1 MATDRTRS
9 TVGKRGVIH
18 ERLNR
23 SDDFGR
29 REGVHWLFR
38 WLYLSINRINYDPIL
53 LFFLMLIAAIGLV
66 AGYSASDQSVVWVE
80 KSAVR
85 FALAFL
91 LMLVVAQVP
100 QRFFFSVAPW
110 LYGMVLLL
118 LIAVHLFGEVGKGAQ
133 RWLDLGLI
141 RFQPAEILKLG
152 MPMMLAW
159 FLARRPLPPRF
170 PDVVISLVLIA
181 LPTALI
187 VMQPDLGTAILV
199 MMAGLFVLFFAGLSW
214 WYVLGFVLAISA
226 AAPLM
231 WFYVMHDYQKERVL
245 TLINP
250 MSDPLGAGYHTI
262 QSMIAIGSGG
272 IWGMGWLHG
281 TQSHLNF
288 LPEGTTDFILAVY
301 AEEFGLMGLIL
312 LFSLYLAVIWR
323 GLYISAY
330 AESTAGRMLGAAISM
345 TFLVY
350 VLVNAGMVI
359 GILPVVGVPLPLM
372 SYGGTALVTIMI
384 ALGMLMSIRT
394 QRSFLGHDR

>member
-1 MATDRTRS
+1 MAIKLIR
-9 TVGKRGVIH
+9 KRPTGGG
-18 ERLNR
+18 ERLHR
-23 SDDFGR
+23 GGPLGSSA
-29 REGVHWLFR
+29 R
-38 WLYLSINRINYDPIL
+38 WQQKAASILAVIRRINYDPVL
-53 LFFLMLIAAIGLV
+53 LFFLMLIAAIGLL
-66 AGYSASDQSVVWVE
+66 AGYSASEQSVVWVE
-80 KSAVR
+80 KSAFR

-91 LMLVVAQVP
+91 LMLAIAQIP
-100 QRFFFSVAPW
+100 QRFFFSIAPG
-110 LYGMVLLL
+110 LFGVVVLLL
-118 LIAVHLFGEVGKGAQ
+118 VAVYLFGDIGKGAR
-133 RWLDLGLI
+133 RWLDLGFI

-159 FLARRPLPPRF
+159 FLAKRPLPPRF
-170 PDVVISLVLIA
+170 LDVLLALVLIA
-181 LPTALI
+181 VPTALI
-187 VMQPDLGTAILV
+187 ILQPDLGTAILV
-199 MMAGLFVLFFAGLSW
+199 MMAGIFVLFFAGLSW
-214 WYVLGFVLAISA
+214 WYVLAFVLAVSA

-245 TLINP
+245 TLFNP
-250 MSDPLGAGYHTI
+250 MADPLGAGYHTI

-272 IWGMGWLHG
+272 IWGKGWLQG

-301 AEEFGLMGLIL
+301 AEEFGLMGLII

-323 GLYISAY
+323 GLMIAAN
-330 AESTAGRMLGAAISM
+330 AESAAGRMLAAAISM

-350 VLVNAGMVI
+350 VFVNAGMVI

-394 QRSFLGHDR
+394 QRSFLGHER

>member
-1 MATDRTRS
+1 MGIKDHRGRLRTP
-9 TVGKRGVIH
+9 
-18 ERLNR
+18 ERLDSASGLAGR
-23 SDDFGR
+23 QDALRVPGQLFGLLR
-29 REGVHWLFR
+29 GIR
-38 WLYLSINRINYDPIL
+38 YDPVL

-66 AGYSASDQSVVWVE
+66 AGYSASEQSVVWVE
-80 KSAVR
+80 KSAFR

-91 LMLVVAQVP
+91 LMLVIAQIP
-100 QRFFFSVAPW
+100 QRVFFAVAPW
-110 LYGMVLLL
+110 LFVSVVLMLV
-118 LIAVHLFGEVGKGAQ
+118 AVWLVGDIGKGAR
-133 RWLDLGLI
+133 RWLDLGFI
-141 RFQPAEILKLG
+141 RFQPAEMLKIG

-159 FLARRPLPPRF
+159 FLAKRPLPPRF
-170 PDVVISLVLIA
+170 LDVLVA
-181 LPTALI
+181 LTLLAVPTVLI

-214 WYVLGFVLAISA
+214 YYVLAFIAVVSA

-245 TLINP
+245 TLFNP
-250 MSDPLGAGYHTI
+250 MADPLGAGYHTI

-272 IWGMGWLHG
+272 IWGKGWLQG

-301 AEEFGLMGLIL
+301 AEEFGLMGLII

-323 GLYISAY
+323 GLYIAAY
-330 AESTAGRMLGAAISM
+330 AESVAGRLLAAAISM

-350 VLVNAGMVI
+350 VFVNAGMVI

-394 QRSFLGHDR
+394 QRSFLGHER

>member
-1 MATDRTRS
+1 MATEQSKAVVSVRS
-9 TVGKRGVIH
+9 QVL
-18 ERLNR
+18 EPLNR
-23 SDDFGR
+23 SGEFKEH
-29 REGVHWLFR
+29 EGIQWLFHWLITAI
-38 WLYLSINRINYDPIL
+38 LRINYDPVL

-66 AGYSASDQSVVWVE
+66 AGYSASGQSVVWVE
-80 KSAVR
+80 KSAFR

-91 LMLVVAQVP
+91 LMLVIAQVP
-100 QRFFFSVAPW
+100 QRFFFAIAPW
-110 LYGMVLLL
+110 LFGFVILLL
-118 LIAVHLFGEVGKGAQ
+118 VAVHLFGDVGKGAQ
-133 RWLDLGLI
+133 RWLDLGVI

-170 PDVVISLVLIA
+170 LDVLITLILVA
-181 LPTALI
+181 VPTVLTVI
-187 VMQPDLGTAILV
+187 QPDLGTAILV
-199 MMAGLFVLFFAGLSW
+199 MTAGLFVLFFAGLSW
-214 WYVLGFVLAISA
+214 WYVLGFVVSISA

-231 WFYVMHDYQKERVL
+231 WFYVMHDYQKERIL
-245 TLINP
+245 TLFNP
-250 MSDPLGAGYHTI
+250 MADPLGAGYHTI

-272 IWGMGWLHG
+272 IWGTGWLQG

-323 GLYISAY
+323 GLYIAAH
-330 AESTAGRMLGAAISM
+330 AESTAGRLLSAAISM

-350 VLVNAGMVI
+350 VFVNAGMVV

-394 QRSFLGHDR
+394 QRSFLGHER

>member
-1 MATDRTRS
+1 MATEPASRPDRPKVLARFS
-9 TVGKRGVIH
+9 RERPMGQSEDWLLNFRRVGAVIRG
-18 ERLNR
+18 
-23 SDDFGR
+23 
-29 REGVHWLFR
+29 
-38 WLYLSINRINYDPIL
+38 INYDPVL
-53 LFFLMLIAAIGLV
+53 LFFLMLIAAIGLI

-80 KSAVR
+80 KSAFR

-91 LMLVVAQVP
+91 LMLAVAQIP
-100 QRFFFSVAPW
+100 QRFFFVIAPW
-110 LYGMVLLL
+110 LFAAVVLMLV
-118 LIAVHLFGEVGKGAQ
+118 AVDLVGDVGKGAR
-133 RWLDLGLI
+133 RWLDLGFI

-159 FLARRPLPPRF
+159 FLSRRPLPPRWF
-170 PDVVISLVLIA
+170 DVLVALI
-181 LPTALI
+181 LVGIPTVLI

-214 WYVLGFVLAISA
+214 WYVLGFVLAVSA

-231 WFYVMHDYQKERVL
+231 WFFVMHDYQKERVL
-245 TLINP
+245 TLFNP
-250 MSDPLGAGYHTI
+250 MADPLGAGYHTI

-272 IWGMGWLHG
+272 VWGKGWLQG

-301 AEEFGLMGLIL
+301 AEEFGLMGLVL
-312 LFSLYLAVIWR
+312 LFGLYLAVIWR
-323 GLYISAY
+323 GLYVAAY
-330 AESTAGRMLGAAISM
+330 AESVAGRLLAAAISM

-350 VLVNAGMVI
+350 VFVNAGMVI

-394 QRSFLGHDR
+394 QRSFLGHER

>member
-1 MATDRTRS
+1 MAGRQDALR
-9 TVGKRGVIH
+9 VPGQLFGV
-18 ERLNR
+18 L
-23 SDDFGR
+23 R
-29 REGVHWLFR
+29 RIR
-38 WLYLSINRINYDPIL
+38 YDPVL

-66 AGYSASDQSVVWVE
+66 AGYSASEQSVVWVE
-80 KSAVR
+80 KSAFR

-91 LMLVVAQVP
+91 LMLVIAQIP
-100 QRFFFSVAPW
+100 QRVFFAVAPW
-110 LYGMVLLL
+110 LFVSVVLMLV
-118 LIAVHLFGEVGKGAQ
+118 AVWLVGDIGKGAR
-133 RWLDLGLI
+133 RWLDLGFI
-141 RFQPAEILKLG
+141 RFQPAEMLKIG

-159 FLARRPLPPRF
+159 FLAKRPLPPRF
-170 PDVVISLVLIA
+170 LDVVVA
-181 LPTALI
+181 LTLLAVPTVLI

-214 WYVLGFVLAISA
+214 YYVLAFVAAVSA

-245 TLINP
+245 TLFNP
-250 MSDPLGAGYHTI
+250 MADPLGAGYHTI

-272 IWGMGWLHG
+272 IWGKGWLQG

-301 AEEFGLMGLIL
+301 AEEFGLMGLII

-323 GLYISAY
+323 GLYIAAY
-330 AESTAGRMLGAAISM
+330 AESVAGRLLAAAISM

-350 VLVNAGMVI
+350 VFVNAGMVI

-394 QRSFLGHDR
+394 QRSFLGHER

>member
-1 MATDRTRS
+1 MGIKDHRGRPRTPDRLDSATGLAGRQDALR
-9 TVGKRGVIH
+9 VPGQLFGV
-18 ERLNR
+18 L
-23 SDDFGR
+23 R
-29 REGVHWLFR
+29 RIR
-38 WLYLSINRINYDPIL
+38 YDPVL

-66 AGYSASDQSVVWVE
+66 AGYSASEQSVVWVE
-80 KSAVR
+80 KSAFR

-91 LMLVVAQVP
+91 LMLVIAQIP
-100 QRFFFSVAPW
+100 QRVFFAVAPW
-110 LYGMVLLL
+110 LFVSVVLMLV
-118 LIAVHLFGEVGKGAQ
+118 AVWLVGDIGKGAR
-133 RWLDLGLI
+133 RWLDLGFI
-141 RFQPAEILKLG
+141 RFQPAEMLKIG

-159 FLARRPLPPRF
+159 FLAKRPLPPRF
-170 PDVVISLVLIA
+170 LDVVVA
-181 LPTALI
+181 LTLLAVPTVLI

-214 WYVLGFVLAISA
+214 YYVLAFVAAVSA

-245 TLINP
+245 TLFNP
-250 MSDPLGAGYHTI
+250 MADPLGAGYHTI

-272 IWGMGWLHG
+272 IWGKGWLQG

-301 AEEFGLMGLIL
+301 AEEFGLMGLII

-323 GLYISAY
+323 GLYIAAY
-330 AESTAGRMLGAAISM
+330 AESVAGRLLAAAISM

-350 VLVNAGMVI
+350 VFVNAGMVI

-394 QRSFLGHDR
+394 QRSFLGHER

>member
-1 MATDRTRS
+1 MAIKFALKPPKAIRECLHRNGPLGSGQHWQRTAAQTLAFVR
-9 TVGKRGVIH
+9 
-18 ERLNR
+18 
-23 SDDFGR
+23 
-29 REGVHWLFR
+29 
-38 WLYLSINRINYDPIL
+38 RINYDPIL

-66 AGYSASDQSVVWVE
+66 AGYSASDQSVIWVE
-80 KSAVR
+80 KSAFR

-91 LMLVVAQVP
+91 LMLAIAQIP
-100 QRFFFSVAPW
+100 QRFFFTIAPW
-110 LYGMVLLL
+110 LFGFVVLLL
-118 LIAVHLFGEVGKGAQ
+118 VAVYLFGDIGKGAR
-133 RWLDLGLI
+133 RWLDLGFI

-159 FLARRPLPPRF
+159 FLAKRPLPPRF
-170 PDVVISLVLIA
+170 FDVVLALMLIA
-181 LPTALI
+181 VPTILI
-187 VMQPDLGTAILV
+187 ILQPDLGTAILV

-214 WYVLGFVLAISA
+214 WYVLGFGVAVSA

-245 TLINP
+245 TLFNP
-250 MSDPLGAGYHTI
+250 MADPLGAGYHTI

-272 IWGMGWLHG
+272 VWGKGWLQG

-301 AEEFGLMGLIL
+301 AEEFGLLGLII
-312 LFSLYLAVIWR
+312 LFGLYLAVIWR
-323 GLYISAY
+323 GLTIAAN
-330 AESTAGRMLGAAISM
+330 AESTAGRMLAAAISM

-350 VLVNAGMVI
+350 VFVNAGMVI

-394 QRSFLGHDR
+394 QRSFLGHER

>member
-1 MATDRTRS
+1 MAIKPSSGSWRPKSLVRLARDRPMGQSEDWLQQMRR
-9 TVGKRGVIH
+9 VGAVLR
-18 ERLNR
+18 
-23 SDDFGR
+23 
-29 REGVHWLFR
+29 
-38 WLYLSINRINYDPIL
+38 RINYDPVL
-53 LFFLMLIAAIGLV
+53 LFFLMLIAAIGLI

-80 KSAVR
+80 KSAFR

-91 LMLVVAQVP
+91 LMLAVAQIP
-100 QRFFFSVAPW
+100 QRFFFVIAPW
-110 LYGMVLLL
+110 LFAAVVLM
-118 LIAVHLFGEVGKGAQ
+118 LIAVDLVGDIGKGAR
-133 RWLDLGLI
+133 RWLDLGFI

-159 FLARRPLPPRF
+159 FLAQRPLPPRWF
-170 PDVVISLVLIA
+170 DVLVALI
-181 LPTALI
+181 LVGIPTVLI

-214 WYVLGFVLAISA
+214 WYVLGFVLAVSA

-231 WFYVMHDYQKERVL
+231 WFFVMHDYQKERVL
-245 TLINP
+245 TLFNP
-250 MSDPLGAGYHTI
+250 MADPLGAGYHTI

-272 IWGMGWLHG
+272 VWGKGWLQG

-301 AEEFGLMGLIL
+301 AEEFGLMGLLL
-312 LFSLYLAVIWR
+312 LFGLYLAVIWR
-323 GLYISAY
+323 GLYIAAY
-330 AESTAGRMLGAAISM
+330 AESVAGRLLAAAISM

-350 VLVNAGMVI
+350 VFVNAGMVI

-394 QRSFLGHDR
+394 QRSFLGHER

>member
-1 MATDRTRS
+1 MATEPASRPDRPKVLARFS
-9 TVGKRGVIH
+9 RDRPMGQSEDWLLNLRRVGAVIRG
-18 ERLNR
+18 
-23 SDDFGR
+23 
-29 REGVHWLFR
+29 
-38 WLYLSINRINYDPIL
+38 INYDPVL
-53 LFFLMLIAAIGLV
+53 LFFLMLIAAIGLI

-80 KSAVR
+80 KSAFR

-91 LMLVVAQVP
+91 LMLAVAQIP
-100 QRFFFSVAPW
+100 QRFFFVIAPW
-110 LYGMVLLL
+110 LFAAVVLMLV
-118 LIAVHLFGEVGKGAQ
+118 AVDLVGDIGKGAR
-133 RWLDLGLI
+133 RWLDLGFI

-159 FLARRPLPPRF
+159 FLSRRPLPPRWF
-170 PDVVISLVLIA
+170 DVLVALI
-181 LPTALI
+181 LVGIPTVLI

-231 WFYVMHDYQKERVL
+231 WFFVMHDYQKERVL
-245 TLINP
+245 TLFNP
-250 MSDPLGAGYHTI
+250 MADPLGAGYHTI

-272 IWGMGWLHG
+272 VWGKGWLQG

-301 AEEFGLMGLIL
+301 AEEFGLMGLVL
-312 LFSLYLAVIWR
+312 LFGLYLAVIWR
-323 GLYISAY
+323 GLYVAAY
-330 AESTAGRMLGAAISM
+330 AESVAGRLLAAAISM

-350 VLVNAGMVI
+350 VFVNAGMVI

-394 QRSFLGHDR
+394 QRSFLGHER

>member
-1 MATDRTRS
+1 MATEQPKVS
-9 TVGKRGVIH
+9 VSGRGPVLD
-18 ERLNR
+18 RLNR
-23 SDDFGR
+23 SSDFGK
-29 REGVHWLFR
+29 REGVQRLF
-38 WLYLSINRINYDPIL
+38 LGILSLTRRINYDPVL
-53 LFFLMLIAAIGLV
+53 LFFLTLIAAIGLV

-80 KSAVR
+80 KSAFR

-91 LMLVVAQVP
+91 LMLAIAQVP
-100 QRFFFSVAPW
+100 QRFFFAIAPW
-110 LYGMVLLL
+110 LFGSVVLLL
-118 LIAVHLFGEVGKGAQ
+118 VAVHLFGDVGKGAQ
-133 RWLDLGLI
+133 RWLDLGFI

-170 PDVVISLVLIA
+170 LDVVIALILVA
-181 LPTALI
+181 VPTVLI

-199 MMAGLFVLFFAGLSW
+199 MTAGLFVLFFAGLSW
-214 WYVLGFVLAISA
+214 WYVLSFVLAISA

-231 WFYVMHDYQKERVL
+231 WFYVMHDYQKDRVL
-245 TLINP
+245 TLFNP
-250 MSDPLGAGYHTI
+250 MADPLGAGYHTI

-272 IWGMGWLHG
+272 VWGVGWLQG

-323 GLYISAY
+323 GLYVAAY
-330 AESTAGRMLGAAISM
+330 AESTAGRMLAAAISM

-350 VLVNAGMVI
+350 VFVNAGMVV

-394 QRSFLGHDR
+394 QRSFLGHER